1 MPNKRSLP
9 SRKRQLLSYEDVVQ
23 LLRDEI
29 DKAGTESEW
38 ARRTGANRTS
48 LNLALKGRVGLQKNI
63 LDALGL
69 KKIVVVAYE
78 PARRA

>member
-1 MPNKRSLP
+1 MPNKRRLP
-9 SRKRQLLSYEDVVQ
+9 RRKRQLLSYEDVVQ

-29 DKAGTESEW
+29 DKAGTESAW

>member
-1 MPNKRSLP
+1 MPNGRKPTR
-9 SRKRQLLSYEDVVQ
+9 RKRQLLSHEDVVQ
-23 LLRDEI
+23 LLRDEV

-48 LNLALKGRVGLQKNI
+48 LNLALNGRVGLQKNI

-69 KKIVVVAYE
+69 KKVIVVAYG
-78 PARRA
+78 PARRP